1 MCPERSPKELT
12 PSPAAR
18 LSFLERHLAALI
30 FLAIAE
36 GSAICLYVPGAET
49 FLESLQFG
57 KANIPIAVGLIVMMY
72 PTMCS
77 VRYESLATLFRNA
90 RSLRLA
96 LLHHWVSGPFLMF
109 SLAILFLRHQP
120 EYMTGIILIGL
131 ARGIGGIS
139 VWNKLAEGDR
149 DLASGLAALNAILQ
163 LAFYPIYAWFFL
175 SVLPSTLGISG
186 FPTSATIEQF
196 ALSVLLY
203 LGVPLLAGLVTRVV
217 LVRLAGSAWYELA
230 FLPRLM
236 PLRNA
241 SMLVTLV
248 MIFSLKTDEML
259 ALPMQALLI
268 AIPLVLY
275 YVVMFATSFYW
286 NAKRGRAYG
295 PTTTVAMTTASNN
308 FELAVAVGVAV
319 YGIDSAEAFAT
330 VVAPFVEAP
339 IMIAF
344 VTAAWFLQRRFFT
357 PAEGT
362 HRLPPHM
369 VHSASVPHDR
379 QRSAALTTSN

>member
-1 MCPERSPKELT
+1 MRPVTSRHEAAQT
-12 PSPAAR
+12 PAR

-30 FLAIAE
+30 FLAVAE
-36 GSAICLYVPGAET
+36 GVAICLCVPGAET

-57 KANIPIAVGLIVMMY
+57 KANIPIALGLIVMMY

-77 VRYESLATLFRNA
+77 VRYESIALLFRNA
-90 RSLRLA
+90 KSLRLA
-96 LLHHWVSGPFLMF
+96 LVHHWVSGPFLMF

-131 ARGIGGIS
+131 ARGIGGIA
-139 VWNKLAEGDR
+139 VWNRLAEGDR
-149 DLASGLAALNAILQ
+149 DLAAGLAALNAIMQ
-163 LAFYPIYAWFFL
+163 LAFYPLYAWFFL
-175 SVLPSTLGISG
+175 AILPTALGIEG

-196 ALSVLLY
+196 AKSVLLY
-203 LGVPLLAGLVTRVV
+203 LGVPLAAGLLTRGV
-217 LVRLAGSAWYELA
+217 LVRVAGAQWYDSA

-236 PLRNA
+236 PLKNA
-241 SMLVTLV
+241 AMLVTLV

-259 ALPMQALLI
+259 ALPGQALLI

-275 YVVMFATSFYW
+275 YVVMFASSFYW
-286 NAKRGRAYG
+286 NAKRGAPYA

-344 VTAAWFLQRRFFT
+344 VTAAWFLQRRYFS
-357 PAEGT
+357 PAEGA
-362 HRLPPHM
+362 HHLSPHLTYPATSEQDSET
-369 VHSASVPHDR
+369 VAPL
-379 QRSAALTTSN
+379 ALLR